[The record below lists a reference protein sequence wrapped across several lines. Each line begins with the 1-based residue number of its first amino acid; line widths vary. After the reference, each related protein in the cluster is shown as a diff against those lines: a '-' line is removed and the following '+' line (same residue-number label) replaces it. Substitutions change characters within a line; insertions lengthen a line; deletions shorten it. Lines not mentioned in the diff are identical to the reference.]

1 MRHLTPSFIG
11 SILGDMEHGDNMENR
26 LMTSGE
32 AATYLDVSRQQIHR
46 LVQAGKLRAERAG
59 DFLLFEREE
68 LDKYRATPKNK
79 GGRPKEEAETSARAT
94 LA

>member
-1 MRHLTPSFIG
+1 
-11 SILGDMEHGDNMENR
+11 MEEK

-46 LVQAGKLRAERAG
+46 LVQAGKLQAQRAG
-59 DFLLFEREE
+59 DFLLFQRAE
-68 LDKYRATPKNK
+68 LDRYRSTPKSK
-79 GGRPKEEAETSARAT
+79 GGRPKERARTIARAG